1 MNLGT
6 RDRIMRL
13 IGGLSFAVIDFFSN
27 TTLEVIFLLFGT
39 WGLLTSTFGYCP
51 FYRLVGVSTCPT
63 TIEKVSKVSEEAPK
77 VSE

>member
-13 IGGLSFAVIDFFSN
+13 IGGLSFAIVDFFSS
-27 TTLEVIFLLFGT
+27 TTLEIVFLLLGT

-51 FYRLVGVSTCPT
+51 FYGLVGVTSCPNA
-63 TIEKVSKVSEEAPK
+63 IKEEPVVSE
-77 VSE
+77 